1 MVWVVLILMT
11 AGIYSCKTPK
21 YIYVI
26 PSEIIDTP
34 ISEQDTV
41 IAEVNSDTLEQVDDW
56 VDAPIKS
63 GDFQNN
69 ILEQIKSYKALR
81 HGFSGFILHDLTAD
95 TTIFNMDEHKYF
107 VAASNTKLLTLYA
120 CLKVMQDSLAAF
132 MYTETD
138 STMTIWGTADPT
150 LMHPDFENTSIIN
163 FLKSRAVKKKINL
176 ANYNALPPYGQG
188 WMWDDYNDPY
198 QTEIT
203 AFPIYG
209 NVLSVRHE
217 NNKMSIIPSSPLL
230 KISIQP
236 NISFIRRNSDQ
247 NSFVFPSTITSNPY
261 FSQEV
266 PYKYAASVNTSLFGQ
281 ILNVNIDTTA
291 HPLPLKHLIRYSW
304 PIDTVLKRM
313 MMKSDN
319 MLAEHLLLNAAMQ
332 SIDTLNTGVFIKWFK
347 DSYLSDIPQ
356 RIFWV
361 DGSGLSRYN
370 RLTPSD
376 ILYLLKKLYGE
387 VKRDRLFSLFSEIK
401 ISQPAGKKKLEN
413 PPVILAKSGSMTG
426 VCNLSG
432 YIITSKGK
440 VLAYSFMNNNFD
452 SPIRDVRIAVAK
464 ILTYAGEN
472 Y

>member
-1 MVWVVLILMT
+1 MVWVALMLIT

-34 ISEQDTV
+34 ISEIDTLSTET
-41 IAEVNSDTLEQVDDW
+41 ITDTLEQEDDW
-56 VDAPIKS
+56 VESPVKS

-69 ILEQIKSYKALR
+69 ILEQIKNYRALR

-95 TTIFNMDEHKYF
+95 TTILNLNEHKYF

-120 CLKVMQDSLAAF
+120 CLKVMQDSIAAF
-132 MYTETD
+132 MYNETD
-138 STMTIWGTADPT
+138 TTMTIWGTADPT
-150 LMHPDFENTSIIN
+150 LMHPHFEDTSIID
-163 FLKSRAVKKKINL
+163 FLKSKAIKKKINL
-176 ANYNALPPYGQG
+176 ANYNALPAYGQG
-188 WMWDDYNDPY
+188 WMWDDYNDSY

-203 AFPIYG
+203 AFPMYG
-209 NVLSVRHE
+209 NVLSVKHE
-217 NNKMSIIPSSPLL
+217 KNKMSIIPSSPLL
-230 KISIQP
+230 NISIQP
-236 NISFIRRNSDQ
+236 NISFIRRNWDQ
-247 NSFVFPSTITSNPY
+247 NSFAIPSNITSNPY

-266 PYKYAASVNTSLFGQ
+266 PYKYAASINTSLIGQ
-281 ILNVNIDTTA
+281 VLNVNIDTTA
-291 HPLPLKHLIRYSW
+291 HPLPMKHLIRYSW
-304 PIDTVLKRM
+304 PLDTVLKRM

-356 RIFWV
+356 RIYWV

-370 RLTPSD
+370 RLTPTD

-387 VKRDRLFSLFSEIK
+387 VKRDRLFSFFSEIK
-401 ISQPAGKKKLEN
+401 ISQPTGNKKIEN
-413 PPVILAKSGSMTG
+413 PPVILAKSGSMSG
-426 VCNLSG
+426 VYNLSG

-452 SPIRDVRIAVAK
+452 TPIRDVRIAVAK
-464 ILTYAGEN
+464 ILTYIGEN